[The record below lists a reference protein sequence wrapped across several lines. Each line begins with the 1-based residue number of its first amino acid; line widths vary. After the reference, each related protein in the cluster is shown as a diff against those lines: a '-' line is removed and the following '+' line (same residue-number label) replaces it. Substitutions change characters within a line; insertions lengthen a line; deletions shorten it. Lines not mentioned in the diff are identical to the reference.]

1 LSLVVALLVAEA
13 ELRGREYGFGEKR
26 KKWKKFSGF
35 LGDGSTW
42 FYLGVFFLNDLAS
55 FLDLNDF

>member
-1 LSLVVALLVAEA
+1 MVSVR
-13 ELRGREYGFGEKR
+13 RGKNGRNGE
-26 KKWKKFSGF
+26 GF